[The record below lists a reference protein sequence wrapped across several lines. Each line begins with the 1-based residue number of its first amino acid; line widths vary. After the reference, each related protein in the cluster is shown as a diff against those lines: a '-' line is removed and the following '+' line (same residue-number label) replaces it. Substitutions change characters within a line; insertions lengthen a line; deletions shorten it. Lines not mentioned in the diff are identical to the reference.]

1 MTKRLFFLF
10 LIILSFFSCEQQNNL
25 SLNIAT
31 AANMQFAMAEIVPAF
46 TKETGIDCN
55 IILSSSGKLTAQ
67 IKAAAPFD
75 VFLSADMKFP
85 NELYQSGFCL
95 DPPKIYA
102 YGNLVLMTTDTTIA
116 PSIAS
121 LSSKTT
127 KRIALANPKTA
138 PYGAAAMEAIKHY
151 ELFQD
156 IEHKL
161 VYGES
166 LAQTNQ
172 FIFSQAVQLGF
183 TAKSVVLSSALKTK
197 VRWTSLDSSSY
208 RPIEQGVVLL
218 NNRTQLSKE
227 AKQFYDFLFSAKSK
241 AILQSYGYD
250 VNN

>member
-1 MTKRLFFLF
+1 MNRRLLFLF
-10 LIILSFFSCEQQNNL
+10 LIILSFFSCKRQNDS

-31 AANMQFAMAEIVPAF
+31 AANMQFAMAEIVQAF
-46 TKETGIDCN
+46 TTETGIDCN

-85 NELYQSGFCL
+85 NELYQSGLCIT
-95 DPPKIYA
+95 PPKIYA
-102 YGNLVLMTTDTTIA
+102 YGNLVLMTADKTST

-121 LSSKTT
+121 LSSKEI

-138 PYGAAAMEAIKHY
+138 PYGSAAMDVLKHY
-151 ELFQD
+151 QLIQD

-183 TAKSVVLSSALKTK
+183 TAKSVVLSSQMKNK
-197 VRWTSLDSSSY
+197 VRWAALDRNSY
-208 RPIEQGVVLL
+208 QPIEQGVVLL

-241 AILQSYGYD
+241 AILQSFGYD
-250 VNN
+250 VNS